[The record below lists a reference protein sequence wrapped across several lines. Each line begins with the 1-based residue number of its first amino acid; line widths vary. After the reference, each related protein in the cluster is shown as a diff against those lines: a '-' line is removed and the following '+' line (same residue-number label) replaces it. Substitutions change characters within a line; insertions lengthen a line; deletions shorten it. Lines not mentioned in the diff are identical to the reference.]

1 MNFIILLPIFLHL
14 VLIFMCIVSMGLLVD
29 KRKTF
34 IVNLFATID
43 VIAILMNFL
52 CIVDLVENQLFK

>member
-14 VLIFMCIVSMGLLVD
+14 LLIFMCTLSMGLLVD
-29 KRKTF
+29 KKKTF

-43 VIAILMNFL
+43 VIAILMNFY
-52 CIVDLVENQLFK
+52 CIVDLIENQLFK